1 MTPKEL
7 IIQYYTDNPYT
18 DELAY
23 DIAVR
28 FNFNPHLPR
37 IERAICV
44 RGIKKNVLR
53 KLKKAKNAKTSKS
66 SKSIKNTKNFKD
78 PDFIQK
84 EKKSKFDTSV
94 YENLDKGEIKID
106 QYFDTPRTSDEI
118 IELHKI
124 DTSIWKLS
132 QYWSKEKSNGWQVSA
147 MFTRIK
153 ETELDSEN
161 IGEILN
167 KIFLES
173 DFQTITI
180 PKIVG
185 NEKALFVYT
194 SDKHIGA
201 MTKSDS
207 MYSNEYNR
215 KVFKERLYKTYEKI
229 AKSVDTFGAFDTIFI
244 CDLGDSVDGWNGYTT
259 RGGHKLPQNM
269 SNKEVFET
277 YVEEHKIFF
286 DSLFISKFAKNYK
299 VVIQTNDN
307 HGGDFSYIASKALQ
321 YYIEGKYEI
330 EVKLMEKYLE
340 HFEYGNHIFILTHGK
355 DNEDRKYGLP
365 LQLNDKT
372 EVFINK
378 YIDYHRLD
386 KSKQIHLIKGDLH
399 NESQQLSQ
407 SFRYRNVLSMYGS
420 SKWIHNNFGPG
431 MAGVSFD
438 VIDKNETDV
447 YSFYLKF

>member
-1 MTPKEL
+1 MNSPKDL
-7 IIQYYTDNPYT
+7 IVQYYLDNPNT
-18 DELAY
+18 TELAY

-28 FNFNPHLPR
+28 FNYNPHLSR
-37 IERAICV
+37 IDRAITV
-44 RGIKKNVLR
+44 RA
-53 KLKKAKNAKTSKS
+53 LKKKALRNLKSKNACSNFS
-66 SKSIKNTKNFKD
+66 SN
-78 PDFIQK
+78 
-84 EKKSKFDTSV
+84 TSV
-94 YENLDKGEIKID
+94 HENVDKGEIKID
-106 QYFDTPRTSDEI
+106 QFFDTPRTSDEI
-118 IELHKI
+118 IKLHKI
-124 DTSIWKLS
+124 DTSIWKLA

-147 MFTRIK
+147 MFTRINNK
-153 ETELDSEN
+153 ELDSESV
-161 IGEILN
+161 EQILN
-167 KIFLES
+167 KIFLENDS
-173 DFQTITI
+173 ELITI
-180 PKIVG
+180 PKVVF
-185 NEKALFVYT
+185 NEKALFVYM

-215 KVFKERLYKTYEKI
+215 EVFKERLAKTYERI
-229 AKSVDTFGAFDTIFI
+229 ALAVKSFGAFESIYI

-286 DSLFISKFAKNYK
+286 DSLFQSKFANNYK

-307 HGGDFSYIASKALQ
+307 HGGDFSYISAKALQ
-321 YYIEGKYEI
+321 YYIEGRYEVQVI
-330 EVKLMEKYLE
+330 LMEKYLE

-355 DNEDRKYGLP
+355 DSEDRKYGLP

-372 EVFINK
+372 EIFINK
-378 YIDYHRLD
+378 YIEYHNLD

-399 NESQQLSQ
+399 NESQQVVQ

-431 MAGVSFD
+431 IAGVSFD
-438 VIDKNETDV
+438 IVEKQNNDV